1 MTGLNEKIL
10 FFFDDKN
17 ELPDIYPGS
26 LCHAYLSI
34 LNDNL
39 DEAYT
44 IFSKND
50 SPRGLWGCS
59 LTTVLKGYMTKCPT
73 YFGIRNFL
81 EIDLEFLLKNNKI
94 DYVEQCLGALDVFS
108 AINQEVYKFTARVML
123 KNHLYSSALKYMDK
137 SKQIFYNDAE
147 LHFIYA
153 KYYMDTRNYPSAYFY
168 INECLKL
175 LPSYYP
181 AIVMKQK
188 IDEIGF

>member
-1 MTGLNEKIL
+1 MTGLNKKIL

-17 ELPDIYPGS
+17 IIPDIHPGS
-26 LCHAYLSI
+26 LAHAYLLI
-34 LNDNL
+34 LDDNL
-39 DEAYT
+39 DDAYT
-44 IFSKND
+44 IFSNID
-50 SPRGLWGCS
+50 SPRGKWGCS
-59 LTTVLKGYMTKCPT
+59 LVTVLKGYMTKYPT
-73 YFGIRNFL
+73 YFGIRNFF
-81 EIDLEFLLKNNKI
+81 EIDLDFLLKNNKI
-94 DYVEQCLGALDVFS
+94 DYVEQCLGALEVFS

-123 KNHLYSSALKYMDK
+123 KNSLYSSALKYLDR

-153 KYYMDTRNYPSAYFY
+153 KYYMDNRNYSSAYFY